1 MKKKSNLAG
10 DNIITDNASW
20 TFGNNVAKNF
30 SKHVSTSVPMYDT
43 GHEII
48 LSISDFFIKDDSIC
62 YDIGC
67 STGTLLGKLSS
78 RHKNKKKIS
87 LIGIDPITQMI
98 KQAKL
103 ENKNNL
109 GNVKF
114 INKDINKINLKKSD
128 LIISYYTTQ
137 FISPRY
143 RQNII
148 DNIYESL
155 NWGGAFI
162 LFEKIRGAD
171 ARFQDIYS
179 SIYQDFKVMQ
189 GYSDEE
195 ILTKQR
201 SLKGVL
207 EPFSN
212 QGNIGLLKRAG
223 FKDITTIFQWVCFQ
237 GYLCIK

>member
-1 MKKKSNLAG
+1 MKRKKNSAG
-10 DNIITDNASW
+10 DNIKTENASW

-30 SKHVSTSVPMYDT
+30 SKHVKTSVPMYET

-48 LSISDFFIKDDSIC
+48 LSISDFFLKEKSLC

-67 STGTLLGKLSS
+67 STGTLLGKLSD
-78 RHKNKKKIS
+78 RHKNKNKIDF
-87 LIGIDPITQMI
+87 IGIDPVSQMI
-98 KQAKL
+98 KQAKI
-103 ENKNNL
+103 ENKSKLKNISFLN
-109 GNVKF
+109 KS
-114 INKDINKINLKKSD
+114 INDIKLKKSD

-143 RQNII
+143 RQDII
-148 DNIYESL
+148 NNIYKSL

-162 LFEKIRGAD
+162 LFEKIRGPD

-179 SIYQDFKVMQ
+179 SIYQDFKILQ
-189 GYSDEE
+189 GYSEEE
-195 ILTKQR
+195 IVSKQR

-212 QGNIGLLKRAG
+212 EGNIGLLSRAG

-237 GYLCIK
+237 GYFCIK

>member
-1 MKKKSNLAG
+1 M
-10 DNIITDNASW
+10 
-20 TFGNNVAKNF
+20 
-30 SKHVSTSVPMYDT
+30 
-43 GHEII
+43 
-48 LSISDFFIKDDSIC
+48 
-62 YDIGC
+62 
-67 STGTLLGKLSS
+67 
-78 RHKNKKKIS
+78 
-87 LIGIDPITQMI
+87 
-98 KQAKL
+98 
-103 ENKNNL
+103 
-109 GNVKF
+109 
-114 INKDINKINLKKSD
+114 INKLPINLKEF
-128 LIISYYTTQ
+128 SY
-137 FISPRY
+137 FVENPFCIFEKKNFLP
-143 RQNII
+143 N
-148 DNIYESL
+148 NIYESL
-155 NWGGAFI
+155 NWGGAFL

-179 SIYQDFKVMQ
+179 SIYQDFKVLQ